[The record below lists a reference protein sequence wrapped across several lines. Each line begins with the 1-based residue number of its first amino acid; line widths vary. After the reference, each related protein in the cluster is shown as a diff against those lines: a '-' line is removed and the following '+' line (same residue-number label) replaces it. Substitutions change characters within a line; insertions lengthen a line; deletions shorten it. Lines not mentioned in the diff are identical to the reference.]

1 MRICVYPG
9 TFDPITNGHLD
20 IIQRGARLF
29 DKVIVG
35 VAASAGKGPL
45 FNMNE
50 RVGLIEEQ
58 LVKLRAKG
66 LDVEVRAFDNL
77 LMEFAVSCQAQ
88 VILRGIR
95 AVSDYEYELQM
106 AGMNAQINPKV
117 ETVFLTASESMQ
129 FVASSLVKEVC
140 RLKGDVSEFVPKEV
154 NIALKQRF
162 NIAQALKF

>member
-35 VAASAGKGPL
+35 VAASSKKGPL

-50 RVGLIEEQ
+50 RVGLIETQ
-58 LVKLRAKG
+58 LQRLRLKG

-77 LMEFAVSCQAQ
+77 LMEFAVSCKAQ
-88 VILRGIR
+88 VVLRGIR

-117 ETVFLTASESMQ
+117 ETVFLTASENMQ

-140 RLKGDVSEFVPKEV
+140 RLKGDVSDFVPAEV
-154 NIALKQRF
+154 NEALKQRF
-162 NIAQALKF
+162 NISEPLKF